1 MILLDTCALL
11 GIVTEPE
18 RLTARVKS
26 LVAMPA
32 ASTFHFCKMFKKATG
47 MTFTDYLARVRIEKV
62 KNLLLNPHKR
72 VSEAAYEAGF
82 QSLSQFNR
90 VFRRIAGESPTV
102 YRERLHGAAG

>member
-11 GIVTEPE
+11 KIVTEPE

-47 MTFTDYLARVRIEKV
+47 MTFTHYLSLVRVTKA
-62 KNLLLNPHKR
+62 KQQLANP
-72 VSEAAYEAGF
+72 SSA
-82 QSLSQFNR
+82 S
-90 VFRRIAGESPTV
+90 RRSPT
-102 YRERLHGAAG
+102 RSGSIR